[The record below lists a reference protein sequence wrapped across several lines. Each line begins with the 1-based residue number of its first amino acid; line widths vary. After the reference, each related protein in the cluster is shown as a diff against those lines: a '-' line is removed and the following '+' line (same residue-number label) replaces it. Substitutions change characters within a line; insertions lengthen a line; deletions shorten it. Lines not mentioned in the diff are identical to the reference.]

1 MSRKYLIVLL
11 VLVVGACSFFLYQS
25 YQGPKAMAQREI
37 AKVVADANSQIQAAG
52 VTDTLLN
59 DEVYTKTY
67 NDLPTDVRSDL
78 NQKSFFGN
86 HVRSVVLIKASLA
99 TRAASV
105 VLLGAN
111 WISKLA
117 DIAIGKQVSEKE
129 FGEAAQL
136 ALTTEGIGR
145 VGGPAADVTLKVF
158 DVVNG
163 AELATQAYRV
173 AKGVTDLSPQVLGAK
188 ILAFGL
194 QQQMNFI
201 NSRVSGAYQKIATL
215 NPFTPGKTTIWFVWV
230 RSGSQQGTTSEKIL
244 EKKGMLCYYLNAKN
258 GRYELYFSDVVGTKL
273 VIKKK

>member
-1 MSRKYLIVLL
+1 MSRKYLIGLL
-11 VLVVGACSFFLYQS
+11 VLIIGACSFLLYQS
-25 YQGPKAMAQREI
+25 YWGPKAMAQREI

-52 VTDTLLN
+52 ITDTLLN
-59 DEVYTKTY
+59 DEVYAKTY

-78 NQKSFFGN
+78 NQKGFFGN
-86 HVRSVVLIKASLA
+86 HIRSVVWIKASLA

-117 DIAIGKQVSEKE
+117 DIAIGKQVSQKE
-129 FGEAAQL
+129 FKEAAEL

-163 AELATQAYRV
+163 AELASQAYQV
-173 AKGVTDLSPQVLGAK
+173 AKGATDLSPQVLGAK

-194 QQQMNFI
+194 QQQMAFI
-201 NSRVSGAYQKIATL
+201 NNRVSGAYQKIATL
-215 NPFTPGKTTIWFVWV
+215 NPLTPGKTTIWFVWV
-230 RSGSQQGTTSEKIL
+230 RSGSQQTATEKTI